1 MYIGIILYF
10 SGTQWHKVIQMSPP
24 PGNCGLW
31 LLESKELG
39 QNLWMGVGWWLTCIY
54 ISLLSSINVHE
65 CQTLWQMYF
74 QDILKDSSRLSV
86 VTLKASLSMLV
97 CLWQVP
103 ILVPAPSVT
112 LPSDFR
118 WACSSFSYHTK
129 STECVLLTSAGGF
142 FPLCWSLVS
151 GQSCL
156 STRFAHPQ
164 QFRL

>member
-1 MYIGIILYF
+1 
-10 SGTQWHKVIQMSPP
+10 MSPP

-31 LLESKELG
+31 LLKSKELG
-39 QNLWMGVGWWLTCIY
+39 QNLWMGVGRWLTCIY
-54 ISLLSSINVHE
+54 IFLLSSISVRE

-74 QDILKDSSRLSV
+74 QDVLKDSSRLSV
-86 VTLKASLSMLV
+86 ATLRASFSMLV
-97 CLWQVP
+97 SLWQEL

-118 WACSSFSYHTK
+118 GSELQWTCSSFTHHTK
-129 STECVLLTSAGGF
+129 STECVLLTSAGDF
-142 FPLCWSLVS
+142 SLLCWSLVS